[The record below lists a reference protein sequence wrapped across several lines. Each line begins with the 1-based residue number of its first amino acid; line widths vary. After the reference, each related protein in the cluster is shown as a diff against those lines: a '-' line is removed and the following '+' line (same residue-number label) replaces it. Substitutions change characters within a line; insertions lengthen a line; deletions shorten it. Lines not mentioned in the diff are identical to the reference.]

1 MPSENSSGYCE
12 SFLGGEESMLQA
24 AEIREKK
31 RDNDAGG
38 VNQ

>member
-1 MPSENSSGYCE
+1 MLSENSSGYCE

-24 AEIREKK
+24 AEIRDKK
-31 RDNDAGG
+31 RDDDDGD